1 MRIARG
7 LAEIPEALPTPVLAL
22 GTFDGIHV
30 GHRQVI
36 GGAMARARDLEGT
49 AVVVTFEPHP
59 LEVLRPGADPVLLT
73 TLDER
78 LALLDDAG
86 VDLTVVLPFDLAFS
100 QIPAE
105 TWLDEILAG
114 RLGARAVFA
123 GSSYTFGHRRQG
135 TAARLA
141 EWGRDRGVEVHLI
154 PAVLVSGE
162 PVSSSRIR
170 TALREGLVDEAARL
184 LGRWYGLGGPVTSGQ
199 GRGRTIGFPTANL
212 VPPARKVLPGQ
223 GVYAT
228 IVDVDGRRY
237 GGDQRGAAS
246 HVRRRRRDGGD
257 APPGIRRRAVRTHDR
272 RVIRAAAARGAHV
285 SKRPR
290 PRAAD
295 SRRRRAGA
303 AVACRG
309 GTGYN
314 TVVPEG
320 HRRGAKDHGALQ
332 EPPAT
337 SLTTVAVVNLFGTQ
351 FGER

>member
-1 MRIARG
+1 LRIARG
-7 LAEIPEALPTPVLAL
+7 LAEVPEALPAPVLAL

-59 LEVLRPGADPVLLT
+59 LEVLRPGTDPVLLT

-100 QIPAE
+100 QITAE

-114 RLGARAVFA
+114 RLDARAVFA

-184 LGRWYGLGGPVTSGQ
+184 LGRWYGLGGTVTSGQ

-237 GGDQRGAAS
+237 GGATNVG
-246 HVRRRRRDGGD
+246 RRPTFGGGD
-257 APPGIRRRAVRTHDR
+257 VTVETHLLGFAGELSGRTTVVSFVQRLREERTFPGADALVRQIHDDVEQARQLLAGVGPGI
-272 RVIRAAAARGAHV
+272 IR
-285 SKRPR
+285 
-290 PRAAD
+290 
-295 SRRRRAGA
+295 
-303 AVACRG
+303 
-309 GTGYN
+309 
-314 TVVPEG
+314 
-320 HRRGAKDHGALQ
+320 
-332 EPPAT
+332 
-337 SLTTVAVVNLFGTQ
+337 
-351 FGER
+351 

>member
-7 LAEIPEALPTPVLAL
+7 LAEVPEALPAPVLAL

-59 LEVLRPGADPVLLT
+59 LEVLRPGTDPVLLT

-86 VDLTVVLPFDLAFS
+86 VDLTVVLPFDLAFA

-114 RLGARAVFA
+114 RLDARAVFA

-237 GGDQRGAAS
+237 GGATNVG
-246 HVRRRRRDGGD
+246 RRPTFGGGD
-257 APPGIRRRAVRTHDR
+257 VTVETHLLGFAGELSGRTTVVSFVQRLREERTFPGADALVRQIHDDVEQARQLLAGVGPGI
-272 RVIRAAAARGAHV
+272 IR
-285 SKRPR
+285 
-290 PRAAD
+290 
-295 SRRRRAGA
+295 
-303 AVACRG
+303 
-309 GTGYN
+309 
-314 TVVPEG
+314 
-320 HRRGAKDHGALQ
+320 
-332 EPPAT
+332 
-337 SLTTVAVVNLFGTQ
+337 
-351 FGER
+351 

>member
-7 LAEIPEALPTPVLAL
+7 LAEVPEALPAPVLAL

-59 LEVLRPGADPVLLT
+59 LEVLRPGTDPVLLT

-86 VDLTVVLPFDLAFS
+86 VDLTVVLPFDLAFA

-237 GGDQRGAAS
+237 GGATNVG
-246 HVRRRRRDGGD
+246 RRPTFGGGD
-257 APPGIRRRAVRTHDR
+257 VTVETHLLGFAGELSGRTTVVSFVQRLREERTFPGADALVRQIHDDVEQARQLLAGVGPGI
-272 RVIRAAAARGAHV
+272 IR
-285 SKRPR
+285 
-290 PRAAD
+290 
-295 SRRRRAGA
+295 
-303 AVACRG
+303 
-309 GTGYN
+309 
-314 TVVPEG
+314 
-320 HRRGAKDHGALQ
+320 
-332 EPPAT
+332 
-337 SLTTVAVVNLFGTQ
+337 
-351 FGER
+351 

>member
-1 MRIARG
+1 LRIARG
-7 LAEIPEALPTPVLAL
+7 LAEVPEALPAPVLAL

-59 LEVLRPGADPVLLT
+59 LEVLRPGTDPVLLT

-86 VDLTVVLPFDLAFS
+86 VDLTVVLPFDLAFA

-123 GSSYTFGHRRQG
+123 GSSYTFGHRRRG

-237 GGDQRGAAS
+237 GGATNVG
-246 HVRRRRRDGGD
+246 RRPTFGGGD
-257 APPGIRRRAVRTHDR
+257 VTVETHLLGFAGELSGRTTVVSFVQRLREERTFPGADALVRQIHDDVEQARQLLAGVGPGI
-272 RVIRAAAARGAHV
+272 IR
-285 SKRPR
+285 
-290 PRAAD
+290 
-295 SRRRRAGA
+295 
-303 AVACRG
+303 
-309 GTGYN
+309 
-314 TVVPEG
+314 
-320 HRRGAKDHGALQ
+320 
-332 EPPAT
+332 
-337 SLTTVAVVNLFGTQ
+337 
-351 FGER
+351 

>member
-1 MRIARG
+1 LRIARG
-7 LAEIPEALPTPVLAL
+7 LAEVPEALPAPVLAL

-49 AVVVTFEPHP
+49 AVVVPFEPHP
-59 LEVLRPGADPVLLT
+59 LEVLRPGTDPVLLT

-100 QIPAE
+100 QITAE

-114 RLGARAVFA
+114 RLDARAVFA

-237 GGDQRGAAS
+237 GGATNVG
-246 HVRRRRRDGGD
+246 RRPTFGGGD
-257 APPGIRRRAVRTHDR
+257 VTVETHLLGFAGELSGRAIVVSFVQRLREERKFPGADALVRQIHDDVEQARQLLAGVGPGI
-272 RVIRAAAARGAHV
+272 IR
-285 SKRPR
+285 
-290 PRAAD
+290 
-295 SRRRRAGA
+295 
-303 AVACRG
+303 
-309 GTGYN
+309 
-314 TVVPEG
+314 
-320 HRRGAKDHGALQ
+320 
-332 EPPAT
+332 
-337 SLTTVAVVNLFGTQ
+337 
-351 FGER
+351 

>member
-1 MRIARG
+1 LRIARG
-7 LAEIPEALPTPVLAL
+7 LAEVPEALPAPVLAL

-49 AVVVTFEPHP
+49 AVVVTFDPHP
-59 LEVLRPGADPVLLT
+59 LEVLRPGTDPVLLT

-86 VDLTVVLPFDLAFS
+86 VDLTVVLPFDLAFA

-114 RLGARAVFA
+114 RLDARAVFA

-237 GGDQRGAAS
+237 GGATNVG
-246 HVRRRRRDGGD
+246 RRPTFGGGD
-257 APPGIRRRAVRTHDR
+257 VTVETHLLGFAGELSGRTTVVSFVQRLREERTFPGADALVRQIHDDVEQARQLLAGVGPGI
-272 RVIRAAAARGAHV
+272 IR
-285 SKRPR
+285 
-290 PRAAD
+290 
-295 SRRRRAGA
+295 
-303 AVACRG
+303 
-309 GTGYN
+309 
-314 TVVPEG
+314 
-320 HRRGAKDHGALQ
+320 
-332 EPPAT
+332 
-337 SLTTVAVVNLFGTQ
+337 
-351 FGER
+351 

>member
-7 LAEIPEALPTPVLAL
+7 LAEVPEALPAPVLAL

-59 LEVLRPGADPVLLT
+59 LEVLRPGTDPVLLT

-100 QIPAE
+100 QITAE

-114 RLGARAVFA
+114 RLDARAVFA

-184 LGRWYGLGGPVTSGQ
+184 LGRWYGLGGTVTSGQ

-237 GGDQRGAAS
+237 GGATNVG
-246 HVRRRRRDGGD
+246 RRPTFGGGD
-257 APPGIRRRAVRTHDR
+257 VTVETHLLGFAGELSGRTTVVSFVQRLREERTFPGADALVRQIHDDVEQARQLLAGVGPGI
-272 RVIRAAAARGAHV
+272 IR
-285 SKRPR
+285 
-290 PRAAD
+290 
-295 SRRRRAGA
+295 
-303 AVACRG
+303 
-309 GTGYN
+309 
-314 TVVPEG
+314 
-320 HRRGAKDHGALQ
+320 
-332 EPPAT
+332 
-337 SLTTVAVVNLFGTQ
+337 
-351 FGER
+351 

>member
-7 LAEIPEALPTPVLAL
+7 LAEVPEALPAPVLAL

-49 AVVVTFEPHP
+49 AVVVTFDPHP
-59 LEVLRPGADPVLLT
+59 LEVLRPGTDPVLLT

-86 VDLTVVLPFDLAFS
+86 VDLTVVLPFDLAFA

-114 RLGARAVFA
+114 RLGACAVFA

-237 GGDQRGAAS
+237 GGATNVG
-246 HVRRRRRDGGD
+246 RRPTFGGGD
-257 APPGIRRRAVRTHDR
+257 VTVETHLLGFAGELSGRTTVVSFVQRLREERTFPGADALVRQIHDDVEHARQLLAGVGPGI
-272 RVIRAAAARGAHV
+272 IR
-285 SKRPR
+285 
-290 PRAAD
+290 
-295 SRRRRAGA
+295 
-303 AVACRG
+303 
-309 GTGYN
+309 
-314 TVVPEG
+314 
-320 HRRGAKDHGALQ
+320 
-332 EPPAT
+332 
-337 SLTTVAVVNLFGTQ
+337 
-351 FGER
+351 